1 MGTRMLSSAESPVHQ
16 NWKQAVVEAKETDTV
31 FLNQQSRPALRAL
44 RTERTAALQ
53 PLGAFDFREQLAGVQ
68 ELYFGGDME
77 AAIPLSGQVVGR
89 IDAVQPVA
97 DVIQGTMTGFYESLG
112 RLQDYAGPT

>member
-53 PLGAFDFREQLAGVQ
+53 RLGAFDFREQLAGVQ
-68 ELYFGGDME
+68 ALYFGGEME

-89 IDAVQPVA
+89 IDVVQPVVE
-97 DVIQGTMTGFYESLG
+97 VIQGTMTGFYDSLSQ
-112 RLQDYAGPT
+112 LQEYSSP

>member
-1 MGTRMLSSAESPVHQ
+1 
-16 NWKQAVVEAKETDTV
+16 
-31 FLNQQSRPALRAL
+31 
-44 RTERTAALQ
+44 
-53 PLGAFDFREQLAGVQ
+53 
-68 ELYFGGDME
+68 ME

>member
-53 PLGAFDFREQLAGVQ
+53 LQRGGALGAQRPQCGAGLLIQ
-68 ELYFGGDME
+68 KY
-77 AAIPLSGQVVGR
+77 R
-89 IDAVQPVA
+89 IGLLRLDHRLLPVL
-97 DVIQGTMTGFYESLG
+97 MHRGFS
-112 RLQDYAGPT
+112 AT

>member
-1 MGTRMLSSAESPVHQ
+1 M
-16 NWKQAVVEAKETDTV
+16 
-31 FLNQQSRPALRAL
+31 RAL
-44 RTERTAALQ
+44 RTKRTTALQ

-89 IDAVQPVA
+89 IAAVKPVA
-97 DVIQGTMTGFYESLG
+97 EVIQSTMTGFYDSLAH
-112 RLQDYAGPT
+112 LQNYASP

>member
-1 MGTRMLSSAESPVHQ
+1 MMPMAVAEPVD
-16 NWKQAVVEAKETDTV
+16 VGIRFIKE
-31 FLNQQSRPALRAL
+31 
-44 RTERTAALQ
+44 EQ

-97 DVIQGTMTGFYESLG
+97 EVIQGTMNGFYESLG
-112 RLQDYAGPT
+112 HLQGYASP